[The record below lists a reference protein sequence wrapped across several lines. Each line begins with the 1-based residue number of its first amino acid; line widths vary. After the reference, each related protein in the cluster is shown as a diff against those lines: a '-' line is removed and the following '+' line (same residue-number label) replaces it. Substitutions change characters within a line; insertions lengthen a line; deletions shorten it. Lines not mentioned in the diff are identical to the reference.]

1 VSARILA
8 LGLCS
13 DLKRQFPYFPL
24 GVFKGEAHSLYGFLS
39 SGSGS
44 FFILF
49 GKSGESF
56 PAPQTNFLKTKM
68 DYPFAFVLLL
78 RMARGK
84 SRLTG

>member
-13 DLKRQFPYFPL
+13 DLKRQFPYLPL

-56 PAPQTNFLKTKM
+56 PLSSNEFLEN
-68 DYPFAFVLLL
+68 
-78 RMARGK
+78 
-84 SRLTG
+84 